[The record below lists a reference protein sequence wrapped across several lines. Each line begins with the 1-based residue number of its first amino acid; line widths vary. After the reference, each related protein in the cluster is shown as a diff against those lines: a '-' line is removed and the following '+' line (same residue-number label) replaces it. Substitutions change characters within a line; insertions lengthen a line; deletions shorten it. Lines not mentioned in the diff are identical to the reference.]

1 MCVWREIPP
10 QHANPEESI
19 PAGPPPSHPH
29 AGPTLSLRLLLL
41 LCSAALPCLALRLSS
56 PSGCSAPHPR
66 VQRRAQRPVC
76 LPPFLSLSLFAGLH
90 CEETVTRARRA
101 SFLLSHR
108 SPPPYLLVEAP
119 PRLFLGWTVPSS
131 RLWFAAS
138 HHHTVHKSRRK
149 TRRGARLG
157 LEGRGWEQEEKEK
170 GRRRRRRR

>member
-1 MCVWREIPP
+1 VRVERDPP
-10 QHANPEESI
+10 RHANPEESI

-66 VQRRAQRPVC
+66 VQRRAQRPVS
-76 LPPFLSLSLFAGLH
+76 LHSSLSLFAGLH